1 MAYNRIPTIDPFIM
15 RLIPNDSNSTEKTEI
30 QLFTMKQIKKKKIQV
45 LKHQKRKNFSL
56 PKTLKKKKKY

>member
-30 QLFTMKQIKKKKIQV
+30 QLFTLKQIKKKKNTSPQAPEE
-45 LKHQKRKNFSL
+45 KEFFF
-56 PKTLKKKKKY
+56 T

>member
-30 QLFTMKQIKKKKIQV
+30 QLFTLKQIKKKK
-45 LKHQKRKNFSL
+45 KNTSPQAPEEKEFFF
-56 PKTLKKKKKY
+56 T